1 MELLMEVSLI
11 SLIICKMK
19 DINYLNIIYILRKSG
34 IDTLHHRPYKYFIS
48 GTSFAS
54 FGPIFTA
61 RSNGEEITII
71 TAQQVTQETHL

>member
-1 MELLMEVSLI
+1 MIDFNS
-11 SLIICKMK
+11 
-19 DINYLNIIYILRKSG
+19 RKNG
-34 IDTLHHRPYKYFIS
+34 ADNLHHQPYQCFIS
-48 GTSFAS
+48 GSSFAS

>member
-1 MELLMEVSLI
+1 MI
-11 SLIICKMK
+11 
-19 DINYLNIIYILRKSG
+19 DLRKNG
-34 IDTLHHRPYKYFIS
+34 IDNLHHRTYQCFIS

>member
-19 DINYLNIIYILRKSG
+19 DINYYILRKNG
-34 IDTLHHRPYKYFIS
+34 IDTLHHRPYICFIS

>member
-19 DINYLNIIYILRKSG
+19 DINYLNNILRKNG